1 MRRDGGGAKDPGA
14 ASPPPMGPF
23 VLPKDRPPR
32 AKKTTKSSDGSAS
45 AAPPFNPCGWM
56 CRLCTRAEAPA
67 WAVHNPYV
75 ENGYR
80 VTGGFRGAIRSVLM
94 WHNETANIWS
104 HLLGLVV
111 FALLTTS
118 MATGWGN
125 AHAPALPASWIM
137 GEEGESWDG
146 AGGEALRAT
155 VEVRACRRGVAH
167 RASRASARGFR
178 RVRRRT
184 RRRTRLFFFRGGPRR
199 SRRSFA
205 VPRRSL
211 AHPPRPL
218 RRRPQASHATLA
230 DVASELF
237 AANDLCVPG
246 ADHCVAGDW
255 GHDRDDGGDGDGGGE
270 SVSGGAR
277 VHRHVSFLHLDGAA
291 NALRDVASTL
301 RAHLHAPPA
310 PQTTGPDAGGRPTAR
325 ELLASETSD
334 ALRARLEEAKSVL
347 ANSAHVIEAKTRE
360 LASRL
365 ETQIASL
372 ASTLD
377 AASSEEAVLLHYE
390 PAPRWPMY
398 VFLAGACA
406 CLSFSGI
413 CHTLA
418 CVSAQVSSI
427 VWRIDYVGIV
437 TLIMASF
444 YPVVYYS
451 FMCVPALRT
460 FYLVGISLFGFVV
473 LSVMLLERFQ
483 APKYT
488 PFRAVLFSGLGA
500 FGIFPLLHQT
510 LFTWRIVPTPMV
522 VTFWLE
528 ILMGMCY
535 LGGAFIYARAVPERW
550 NPGRFDVWGGTLCSH
565 NLFHVLVVAG
575 AYVHYRAALVL
586 IAWRDHHRCDADATL
601 LRTFYL
607 DNGWLGG
614 RHHVPWIPHGEL

>member
-1 MRRDGGGAKDPGA
+1 
-14 ASPPPMGPF
+14 
-23 VLPKDRPPR
+23 
-32 AKKTTKSSDGSAS
+32 
-45 AAPPFNPCGWM
+45 
-56 CRLCTRAEAPA
+56 
-67 WAVHNPYV
+67 
-75 ENGYR
+75 
-80 VTGGFRGAIRSVLM
+80 
-94 WHNETANIWS
+94 
-104 HLLGLVV
+104 
-111 FALLTTS
+111 
-118 MATGWGN
+118 
-125 AHAPALPASWIM
+125 
-137 GEEGESWDG
+137 
-146 AGGEALRAT
+146 
-155 VEVRACRRGVAH
+155 
-167 RASRASARGFR
+167 
-178 RVRRRT
+178 
-184 RRRTRLFFFRGGPRR
+184 
-199 SRRSFA
+199 
-205 VPRRSL
+205 
-211 AHPPRPL
+211 
-218 RRRPQASHATLA
+218 
-230 DVASELF
+230 
-237 AANDLCVPG
+237 
-246 ADHCVAGDW
+246 
-255 GHDRDDGGDGDGGGE
+255 
-270 SVSGGAR
+270 
-277 VHRHVSFLHLDGAA
+277 
-291 NALRDVASTL
+291 
-301 RAHLHAPPA
+301 
-310 PQTTGPDAGGRPTAR
+310 
-325 ELLASETSD
+325 
-334 ALRARLEEAKSVL
+334 
-347 ANSAHVIEAKTRE
+347 
-360 LASRL
+360 
-365 ETQIASL
+365 
-372 ASTLD
+372 
-377 AASSEEAVLLHYE
+377 
-390 PAPRWPMY
+390 MY

-460 FYLVGISLFGFVV
+460 FYLVGISLFGSVV